1 MSRATVIVA
10 GRSSRE
16 HMDDEQIRSTIMA
29 AIRAVAPEADL
40 QGIDPGRPLVEQV
53 ELDSMDWLNVAAA
66 LQERLPVGIP
76 EGELDREASVDSI
89 LAFVASRLER
99 RPGAP
104 SVRVPTT
111 PRAPG
116 RTTHEVGGKTVTVR
130 PIHREDKPLEAEFVL
145 HLSADARYKR
155 FMATLRELSKAKLD
169 YLTDVDQVGHVALM
183 ATVEQDG
190 RTVPVGIGR
199 YIVDAGGTG
208 CEFSIAV
215 DDAWQGSGLAGIL
228 MHELM
233 EIARSRGLAT
243 MEGIVLAANS
253 PMLHFARQ
261 LGFTLQHDPEDRTVV
276 RVVRPL

>member
-1 MSRATVIVA
+1 
-10 GRSSRE
+10 
-16 HMDDEQIRSTIMA
+16 MDVEAIRSAILA
-29 AIRAVAPEADL
+29 AIRSVAPEADL
-40 QGIDPGRPLVEQV
+40 QRIDPGRPLVEQV
-53 ELDSMDWLNVAAA
+53 ELDSMDWLNVATA
-66 LQERLPVGIP
+66 LQERLPVDIP
-76 EGELDREASVDSI
+76 EGELDRQASVDSI
-89 LAFVASRLER
+89 LAFVASRLEGHR
-99 RPGAP
+99 VAP
-104 SVRVPTT
+104 SVRAPTS

-116 RTTHEVGGKTVTVR
+116 RTIHEVGGTTVTVR
-130 PIHREDKPLEAEFVL
+130 PIHREDRALEAEFVR

-169 YLTDVDQVGHVALM
+169 YLTDVDQVGHVALI
-183 ATVEQDG
+183 ATVERDG

-243 MEGIVLAANS
+243 MEGIVLAANA

-261 LGFTLQHDPEDRTVV
+261 LGFTLTHDPEDRTVM
-276 RVVRPL
+276 RVVRSL

>member
-1 MSRATVIVA
+1 MSRATGIVT

-16 HMDDEQIRSTIMA
+16 RMEDEQIRSTVMA
-29 AIRAVAPEADL
+29 AIRSVAPEADL
-40 QGIDPGRPLVEQV
+40 PRIDPGRPLLEQV
-53 ELDSMDWLNVAAA
+53 DLDSMDWLTVAAA
-66 LQERLPVGIP
+66 RQERLGIDIP
-76 EGELDREASVDSI
+76 ETGPGRPVTVDSI
-89 LAFVASRLER
+89 VAYVSQRLASR
-99 RPGAP
+99 PGISPVHAAP
-104 SVRVPTT
+104 AG
-111 PRAPG
+111 PRL
-116 RTTHEVGGKTVTVR
+116 THHEVGGTPVTVR
-130 PIHREDKPLEAEFVL
+130 PISREDKAPEAEFVR
-145 HLSADARYKR
+145 HLSADTRYKR

-169 YLTDVDQVGHVALM
+169 YLTDVDQVGHVALI
-183 ATVEQDG
+183 ATVERDG

-243 MEGIVLAANS
+243 MEGIVLAANA

-261 LGFTLQHDPEDRTVV
+261 LGFALGHDPEDRTVM
-276 RVVRPL
+276 RVVRAL